1 MPRVAWLGFGSV
13 SFFIITRTQA
23 GRAAK
28 SRELVVIVVEG
39 KLKTDILIP
48 AKK

>member
-1 MPRVAWLGFGSV
+1 MPRVGWLGFGSV

-28 SRELVVIVVEG
+28 SRELLVIVAEG
-39 KLKTDILIP
+39 KLNTDIHIP